1 MNIVIGKE
9 RNEALMKKLGQD
21 TQVYAPGQLPSLT
34 AFLLDDPK
42 IRHLIFLPD
51 AQTGW
56 SMGHILAAAQ
66 LLEHK
71 GCIIFLFPQNQDLP
85 RLIRRAQTLEDLDTL
100 LKPGSTDTS
109 SSGVRPARE
118 PEPAPKPPE
127 PIRPMQIPAG
137 AVLILSVAGSQ
148 QRIGCTTQA
157 VGLWHYC
164 KALGFTPAVVA
175 DTASVSRIAGLMKC
189 RSIPDGYMVG
199 QIPFV
204 TGLWHYCK
212 ALGFTPAVVADTA
225 SVSRIAGLMKCR
237 SIPDGYMVG
246 QIPFVTSTA
255 QAYDCYIQDMG
266 VGWNG
271 DPASRIAGLMKC
283 RSIPDGY
290 MVGQIPFVTSTA
302 QAYDCYIQD
311 MGVGWNGDPA
321 AACKGSDAVVLVCGT
336 KSWEL
341 QDTCYALDRLAAVA
355 PGISILASFATEADV
370 GSLQGVLVLV
380 CGTKSWELQDTCYA
394 LDRLAAVAPGISI
407 LASFA
412 TEADVGSL
420 QGVFGDHPAGAA
432 PWMPSFWEASGAAL
446 ELYDRLLRPVS
457 FATEADVGSLQGVFG
472 DHPAGA
478 APWMPS
484 FWEASGAALEL
495 YDRLL
500 RPVLME
506 LLRSGRAQD
515 LEPEI
520 SMEEIEITEEIGGN
534 TNV

>member
-21 TQVYAPGQLPSLT
+21 TQVYAPEQLPSLT

-109 SSGVRPARE
+109 SSGGRPAGE

-175 DTASVSRIAGLMKC
+175 DTASV
-189 RSIPDGYMVG
+189 
-199 QIPFV
+199 
-204 TGLWHYCK
+204 
-212 ALGFTPAVVADTA
+212 
-225 SVSRIAGLMKCR
+225 
-237 SIPDGYMVG
+237 
-246 QIPFVTSTA
+246 
-255 QAYDCYIQDMG
+255 
-266 VGWNG
+266 
-271 DPASRIAGLMKC
+271 SRIAGLMKC

-370 GSLQGVLVLV
+370 GSLQGV
-380 CGTKSWELQDTCYA
+380 
-394 LDRLAAVAPGISI
+394 
-407 LASFA
+407 
-412 TEADVGSL
+412 
-420 QGVFGDHPAGAA
+420 
-432 PWMPSFWEASGAAL
+432 
-446 ELYDRLLRPVS
+446 
-457 FATEADVGSLQGVFG
+457 FG

-506 LLRSGRAQD
+506 LLRSGRVQD